1 VSALLFSEPKSAI
14 LLSVYNRGKARNT
27 LREKRKVPALMISEP
42 KSGTLV
48 WERNRAVGV
57 EDVELD

>member
-1 VSALLFSEPKSAI
+1 
-14 LLSVYNRGKARNT
+14 
-27 LREKRKVPALMISEP
+27 VPALMISEP